1 MTKIISYFNIINK
14 IFLLQ
19 YHKDST
25 PNYPNQIYRWWKKY
39 YEFFIWGKFFL
50 EILGEATASFASFA
64 SLWLRACFL
73 LTIHWE
79 SLDSDSDSAFYV
91 T

>member
-25 PNYPNQIYRWWKKY
+25 PNYPNRIYRWWKKY
-39 YEFFIWGKFFL
+39 YEFFIWGKCFL
-50 EILGEATASFASFA
+50 EILGEATASFAS
-64 SLWLRACFL
+64 LWLRA
-73 LTIHWE
+73 WV
-79 SLDSDSDSAFYV
+79 YV
-91 T
+91 TNWPFDNNNQL